1 MMNLFEFE
9 YEKESHEIFIICFP
23 NNDDNIIEEISN
35 QKNNM

>member
-1 MMNLFEFE
+1 MMDLFKFE